1 MPVVVAGSRRPFR
14 VVAGKHDDVESH
26 RLQFFDGGTGKRLD
40 GIGHGDQAHEG
51 LFADEVK
58 HGLAVFSQL
67 FGSLLP
73 WAVGRDVQRGQQPG
87 VPGGIMDVMDVSGNA
102 LTGRLGETG
111 DFFKYE
117 VLPFGFSH
125 DRHA

>member
-1 MPVVVAGSRRPFR
+1 MAAR
-14 VVAGKHDDVESH
+14 
-26 RLQFFDGGTGKRLD
+26 
-40 GIGHGDQAHEG
+40 AHEG